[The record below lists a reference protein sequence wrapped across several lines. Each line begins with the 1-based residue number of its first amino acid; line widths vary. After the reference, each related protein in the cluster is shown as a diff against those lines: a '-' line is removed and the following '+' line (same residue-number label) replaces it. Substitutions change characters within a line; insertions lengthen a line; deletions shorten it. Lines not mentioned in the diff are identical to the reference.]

1 MTEVKIPK
9 GWLRLQI
16 GEITEVVAGGT
27 PKAGNPT
34 NFAAPSSSVA
44 WLTPAD
50 LSKYS
55 KKYISHGKRDLSH
68 TGLNSSSAKL
78 IPAGSILFSSRAPIG
93 YVAIA
98 KNEISTNQGFKNFVL
113 PTGIDSS
120 FAYYY
125 LRSIRDLA
133 ESLGTGTT
141 FKEISGATAKTLPF
155 TIPPLA
161 EQKVIADNLDILLAQ
176 VETTKARLDR
186 IPQILKTFRKSVLT
200 AAVSG
205 KLTEEWRVENGC
217 STPHNYRQVCE
228 KEREE
233 YFDKKPKKLVD
244 IEKVPDI
251 KLPDN
256 WVWQSLDASSLKI
269 TDGTHFSPKSTS
281 IGDFMYVTSKNV
293 RAGYI
298 DLSKISYIDE
308 VTHREIYQR
317 CDVKKGD
324 VLYVKD
330 GANTGL
336 ACVNSIE
343 EEISLLSSVGVFKVC
358 SFVNPS
364 YLEHYLNSPTGR
376 ELMLGMMG
384 GTAIPRLT
392 LTKLAKA
399 PFALPPFEE
408 QTEIVRRVEQLFAH
422 ADKIEQQVQT
432 AQKRVDKLT
441 QSILAKAFR
450 GELTA
455 QWRNNNPE
463 LISGDNSAEALLE
476 RIKAERESLK
486 AKKNKRITKKVMTK
500 PAKQRE
506 EIESKSVLG
515 VIAKHEKVLPQQLF
529 DELKG
534 IASLQQ
540 ILSELS
546 ELLKKNKIS
555 ELHLGDEKYLV
566 LKE

>member
-186 IPQILKTFRKSVLT
+186 IPQILKTFRQSVLA

-205 KLTEEWRVENGC
+205 KLTEEWRDGKALDAKADLEYELSFNDNKKRKIEATSSHELVRDNFLRSWATSKFDELYRFIDYRGKTPKKSKSGKRLYTAKNIKMGYLSNEPIEYLSEEDYESWMTRGFSKINDIFFVTEGHTMGC
-217 STPHNYRQVCE
+217 VAMNAIGSDIALAQRTLTLQPYGNVSAKFHY
-228 KEREE
+228 
-233 YFDKKPKKLVD
+233 YFMLSNDFQKLVD
-244 IEKVPDI
+244 LNATGSAAKGI
-251 KLPDN
+251 KASKFRGLP
-256 WVWQSLDASSLKI
+256 
-269 TDGTHFSPKSTS
+269 F
-281 IGDFMYVTSKNV
+281 
-293 RAGYI
+293 
-298 DLSKISYIDE
+298 
-308 VTHREIYQR
+308 
-317 CDVKKGD
+317 
-324 VLYVKD
+324 
-330 GANTGL
+330 
-336 ACVNSIE
+336 
-343 EEISLLSSVGVFKVC
+343 
-358 SFVNPS
+358 
-364 YLEHYLNSPTGR
+364 PT
-376 ELMLGMMG
+376 
-384 GTAIPRLT
+384 
-392 LTKLAKA
+392 
-399 PFALPPFEE
+399 FEE
-408 QTEIVRRVEQLFAH
+408 QTEIVRRVDELFTFVNG
-422 ADKIEQQVQT
+422 IEKKANAALELVNS
-432 AQKRVDKLT
+432 LT

-450 GELTA
+450 GELTTD
-455 QWRNNNPE
+455 WRTDNPD
-463 LISGDNSAEALLE
+463 LISDKNSAEALLAK
-476 RIKAERESLK
+476 IKAEREAKSPKKKVKTKK
-486 AKKNKRITKKVMTK
+486 AK
-500 PAKQRE
+500 A
-506 EIESKSVLG
+506 
-515 VIAKHEKVLPQQLF
+515 
-529 DELKG
+529 
-534 IASLQQ
+534 
-540 ILSELS
+540 
-546 ELLKKNKIS
+546 
-555 ELHLGDEKYLV
+555 
-566 LKE
+566 